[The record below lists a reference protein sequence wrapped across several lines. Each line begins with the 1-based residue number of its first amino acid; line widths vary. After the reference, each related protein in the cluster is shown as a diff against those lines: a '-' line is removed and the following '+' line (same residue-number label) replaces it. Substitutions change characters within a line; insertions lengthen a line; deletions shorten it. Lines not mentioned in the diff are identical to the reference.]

1 MKKIVQSIGCILLG
15 APGSGKGTQAKII
28 SNLLKIPHV
37 STGDALRSEIA
48 KKSELGLKVAGI
60 LAAGELVSDELVDAI
75 VASRLAQPDAS
86 SGYIL
91 DGYPRNIAQANQLAR
106 ILSSLKHPAPIAVYI
121 ELPETELLRRIL
133 GRLSCSKC
141 GSIFHQVFNA
151 PKASMICD
159 NCGATLVQR
168 KDDTEETVKT
178 RLAVYRQETAPLLS
192 FYSQSGR
199 LITVNGLQA
208 ISDITRDI
216 GTALK
221 VERPQ

>member
-1 MKKIVQSIGCILLG
+1 MKKIVQPIGCILLG

-28 SNLLKIPHV
+28 SNLFRIPHV

-48 KKSELGLKVAGI
+48 KKSQLGLKVSKV

-75 VASRLAQPDAS
+75 VASRLAQSDAA

-91 DGYPRNIAQANQLAR
+91 DGYPRNIAQANELGR
-106 ILSSLKHPAPIAVYI
+106 ILSSLNYPVPAAVYI
-121 ELPETELLRRIL
+121 ELPENELLRRIL

-151 PKASMICD
+151 PKTSMICD
-159 NCGATLVQR
+159 NCGTALMQR
-168 KDDTEETVKT
+168 KDDTEQTVKT
-178 RLAVYRQETAPLLS
+178 RLSVYRQETAPLLS
-192 FYSQSGR
+192 FYKQSGR

-208 ISDITRDI
+208 ISEITRNI
-216 GTALK
+216 ETALRF
-221 VERPQ
+221 ER